1 MKEEGFYIDA
11 GYLND
16 GIYCRQ
22 VLSNGEKRN
31 VIEDNFMPELFA
43 QSHAVTE
50 YKDMYGNYVYPVV
63 FSSIKEM
70 RNALRDEPDY
80 IGMENPISQYI
91 TKTFPQHINVNH
103 NLIDKIYLDIET
115 SLISET
121 TGEKEFPDPI
131 KADHAITSITLYTA
145 KYGWANFNTLNVSEK
160 YCRDNFR
167 DGKQDIQFFTCQTEE
182 RMLREFVDYW
192 KKIDCDVIV
201 AWNSEEFD
209 LPYIVNRIKR
219 RLGKK
224 FADKLSPFGKV
235 TSRQIPNNFGNVVEI
250 INIAGMAHLDL
261 LKLYRKFVFKK
272 QPNYKLDNIAE
283 FELGRKKLDYS
294 KYKDLEDFMIADPDN
309 YVLYNLIDVELV
321 ADLDA
326 KIKLTNLAF
335 AQTMQSH
342 ALPENV
348 ASPTN
353 LWDNLIYNHFY
364 YNKMVVPRKVQREI
378 TETIEGA
385 FVKDPIKG
393 KLGWGGSLD
402 ATSMYPS
409 AIMTNNISPD
419 TFVKYD
425 DLPDE
430 LKPYYGVKSIHKI
443 LNDIEFVKTLVGLLV
458 KYNLAYCPN
467 GAFFRKDIMGF
478 YPHII
483 SELFDNRVRV
493 KSEMK
498 EWKKYDETIK
508 GKINHFDGNTK
519 VDNNTVNPSLTNNLA
534 DLKKLNDLDD
544 FNLDALKCIEDF
556 CEEIIPAL
564 DTTQDSYKL
573 LMNSGYG
580 ATLEK
585 RFRYFDPMIGEAI
598 TMTGQLYIRFLESR
612 INKWAANYLG
622 KADIDIVTRID
633 TDSVVSDTKIKICVN
648 GQYKDIEIG
657 ELFDI
662 YADVSKNRSNRIDD
676 YVCPLKN
683 DIFALGFDVNGKK
696 TVYSPVR
703 YIMKHKVKK
712 ELFKI
717 TVKDNEIVCT
727 EDHSLI
733 VLRDGEVIVIKPKN
747 VRPDDK
753 FIKLTVDND
762 VQYTSDF
769 KIESLGEQ
777 EEWVYDIE
785 VEKCHNFFGNDIL
798 LHNSVYLD
806 FMPFVDKLY
815 KGQPDND
822 GEMHQFAAKL
832 LKSVFVKLAEKQT
845 DIFHTICNSYQSKM
859 RMKHEKIFR
868 STFATNKKRY
878 AFDVVENEDVVY
890 AEPQISITGIEVV
903 KSTIPKYFKAKLQ
916 EAITVILRKDESDL
930 QKFVKETR
938 DEFLRGDLPIEDIG
952 FSSSV
957 SGLEKYSD
965 PKTIYSKGTPMHVRA
980 ALLFNYY
987 ANKNNI
993 LTKIRSGDNIMMV
1006 KLKLPNFT
1014 REDVIAVVDDSLDQ
1028 MGLKDSVDLVGM
1040 WEKNF
1045 ISPLKLITDALG
1057 WSIKKQNKLFFS

>member
-22 VLSNGEKRN
+22 VLPNGEKRN

-50 YKDMYGNYVYPVV
+50 YKDMHGNYVYPVV

-145 KYGWANFNTLNVSEK
+145 KYGWANFNILNVSEK

-167 DGKQDIQFFTCQTEE
+167 DGKQDIQFFNCQTEE

-224 FADKLSPFGKV
+224 FVDKLSPFGKV

-364 YNKMVVPRKVQREI
+364 YKKMVVPRKVQREI

-385 FVKDPIKG
+385 FVKDPIRG

-443 LNDIEFVKTLVGLLV
+443 LNDIGFVKTLVGLLV

-508 GKINHFDGNTK
+508 GKINHFDGNAN
-519 VDNNTVNPSLTNNLA
+519 VNSTVNPSLTNNLA

-622 KADIDIVTRID
+622 KSDIDIVTRID
-633 TDSVVSDTKIKICVN
+633 TD
-648 GQYKDIEIG
+648 
-657 ELFDI
+657 
-662 YADVSKNRSNRIDD
+662 
-676 YVCPLKN
+676 
-683 DIFALGFDVNGKK
+683 
-696 TVYSPVR
+696 
-703 YIMKHKVKK
+703 
-712 ELFKI
+712 
-717 TVKDNEIVCT
+717 
-727 EDHSLI
+727 
-733 VLRDGEVIVIKPKN
+733 
-747 VRPDDK
+747 
-753 FIKLTVDND
+753 
-762 VQYTSDF
+762 
-769 KIESLGEQ
+769 
-777 EEWVYDIE
+777 
-785 VEKCHNFFGNDIL
+785 
-798 LHNSVYLD
+798 SVYLD

-822 GEMHQFAAKL
+822 SEMHQFAAKL

-903 KSTIPKYFKAKLQ
+903 KSTIPKYFKTKLA

-980 ALLFNYY
+980 ALLFNHY

>member
-22 VLSNGEKRN
+22 ILPNGEKRN

-50 YKDMYGNYVYPVV
+50 YKDMHGNYVYPVV

-145 KYGWANFNTLNVSEK
+145 KYGWANFNILNVSEK

-167 DGKQDIQFFTCQTEE
+167 DGKQDIQFFNCQTEE

-224 FADKLSPFGKV
+224 FVDKLSPFGKV

-364 YNKMVVPRKVQREI
+364 YKKMVVPRKVQREI

-508 GKINHFDGNTK
+508 GKINHFDGNAN
-519 VDNNTVNPSLTNNLA
+519 VNNVANPSLTNNLA

-544 FNLDALKCIEDF
+544 FNLDALRCIEDF

-622 KADIDIVTRID
+622 KSDIDIVTRID
-633 TDSVVSDTKIKICVN
+633 TD
-648 GQYKDIEIG
+648 
-657 ELFDI
+657 
-662 YADVSKNRSNRIDD
+662 
-676 YVCPLKN
+676 
-683 DIFALGFDVNGKK
+683 
-696 TVYSPVR
+696 
-703 YIMKHKVKK
+703 
-712 ELFKI
+712 
-717 TVKDNEIVCT
+717 
-727 EDHSLI
+727 
-733 VLRDGEVIVIKPKN
+733 
-747 VRPDDK
+747 
-753 FIKLTVDND
+753 
-762 VQYTSDF
+762 
-769 KIESLGEQ
+769 
-777 EEWVYDIE
+777 
-785 VEKCHNFFGNDIL
+785 
-798 LHNSVYLD
+798 SVYLD

-822 GEMHQFAAKL
+822 SEMHQFAAKL
-832 LKSVFVKLAEKQT
+832 LKNVFVKLAEKQT

-903 KSTIPKYFKAKLQ
+903 KSTIPKYFKTKLA

-980 ALLFNYY
+980 ALLFNHY

-1057 WSIKKQNKLFFS
+1057 WNIKKQNKLFFS

>member
-22 VLSNGEKRN
+22 VLPNGEKRN

-50 YKDMYGNYVYPVV
+50 YKDMHGNYVYPVV

-145 KYGWANFNTLNVSEK
+145 KYGWANFNILNVSEK

-167 DGKQDIQFFTCQTEE
+167 DGKQDIQFFNCQTEE

-224 FADKLSPFGKV
+224 FVDKLSPFGKV

-364 YNKMVVPRKVQREI
+364 YKKMVVPRKVQREI

-508 GKINHFDGNTK
+508 GKINHFDGNAN
-519 VDNNTVNPSLTNNLA
+519 VNNVANPSLTNNLA

-622 KADIDIVTRID
+622 KSDIDIVTRID
-633 TDSVVSDTKIKICVN
+633 TD
-648 GQYKDIEIG
+648 
-657 ELFDI
+657 
-662 YADVSKNRSNRIDD
+662 
-676 YVCPLKN
+676 
-683 DIFALGFDVNGKK
+683 
-696 TVYSPVR
+696 
-703 YIMKHKVKK
+703 
-712 ELFKI
+712 
-717 TVKDNEIVCT
+717 
-727 EDHSLI
+727 
-733 VLRDGEVIVIKPKN
+733 
-747 VRPDDK
+747 
-753 FIKLTVDND
+753 
-762 VQYTSDF
+762 
-769 KIESLGEQ
+769 
-777 EEWVYDIE
+777 
-785 VEKCHNFFGNDIL
+785 
-798 LHNSVYLD
+798 SVYLD

-815 KGQPDND
+815 KGHPDND
-822 GEMHQFAAKL
+822 SEMHQFAAKL
-832 LKSVFVKLAEKQT
+832 LKNVFVKLAEKQT

-903 KSTIPKYFKAKLQ
+903 KSTIPKYFKTKLA

-1057 WSIKKQNKLFFS
+1057 WNIKKQNKLFFS

>member
-22 VLSNGEKRN
+22 VLPNGEKRN

-43 QSHAVTE
+43 HSHAVTE

-145 KYGWANFNTLNVSEK
+145 KYGWANFNILNVSEK

-224 FADKLSPFGKV
+224 FSDKLSPFGKV

-508 GKINHFDGNTK
+508 GKINHFDGNAK
-519 VDNNTVNPSLTNNLA
+519 VENNTVNPSLTNNLA

-622 KADIDIVTRID
+622 KSDIDIVTRID
-633 TDSVVSDTKIKICVN
+633 TD
-648 GQYKDIEIG
+648 
-657 ELFDI
+657 
-662 YADVSKNRSNRIDD
+662 
-676 YVCPLKN
+676 
-683 DIFALGFDVNGKK
+683 
-696 TVYSPVR
+696 
-703 YIMKHKVKK
+703 
-712 ELFKI
+712 
-717 TVKDNEIVCT
+717 
-727 EDHSLI
+727 
-733 VLRDGEVIVIKPKN
+733 
-747 VRPDDK
+747 
-753 FIKLTVDND
+753 
-762 VQYTSDF
+762 
-769 KIESLGEQ
+769 
-777 EEWVYDIE
+777 
-785 VEKCHNFFGNDIL
+785 
-798 LHNSVYLD
+798 SVYLD

-845 DIFHTICNSYQSKM
+845 DIFHTICNSYQPKM

-890 AEPQISITGIEVV
+890 AEPQVSITGIEVV
-903 KSTIPKYFKAKLQ
+903 KSTIPKYFKTKLA

-930 QKFVKETR
+930 QRFVKETR

-1057 WSIKKQNKLFFS
+1057 WNIKKQNKLSFS